1 MTQNPRKPAYYFRH
15 GVITLS
21 AALALMM
28 TSVTQVSAQ
37 EILFTTGQLVGDN
50 VGSFQISPDGTQ
62 VAFVGSLEGTTDGQ
76 RTFVGGVTPGPDLGT
91 GNGDPDPRF
100 GSNAITEITP
110 TNSFDVDDG
119 LRWTPDGLSV
129 ITRYDVNNNNDNEYY
144 AVPAD
149 GSANSGTTVPQQ
161 LTFGSNNAFDVQV
174 SGDGSRIFYGDD
186 RPGAMGTLLTTP
198 IAGASASS
206 AIVLNPSNAMGEAIA
221 EIDTGSYVQAGSD
234 IIFGGF
240 ATPIISPGN
249 ADREDTLY
257 RTAADGST
265 ANSPSTIPI
274 NNFPTDAALNLF
286 DLRVTP
292 DGETLVIRGDLRE
305 DGVTELFSLSTD
317 GGDLEPL
324 FTPPAA
330 RGGSFDVNPVY
341 TISNDGTLVAF
352 VSDFLTD
359 TVGQL
364 FIVDITGGTPR
375 LVSDAANFLNLDGTA
390 SNLDVA
396 FNLPPRV
403 QFSAD
408 DQFLYY
414 VADGGSEGNHNST
427 FTLHRVSVAAA
438 IPEPGSLALLA
449 LGGLTLGFRRRRS

>member
-1 MTQNPRKPAYYFRH
+1 MTQNLTKPVFYFRR
-15 GVITLS
+15 GVVTLS
-21 AALALMM
+21 AALALVM
-28 TSVTQVSAQ
+28 TPATEASAQ
-37 EILFTTGQLVGDN
+37 EILFNAGQAVGDN

-62 VAFVGSLEGTTDGQ
+62 VAFVGAVVGTVDGQ

-91 GNGDPDPRF
+91 GVADDARIGLNEL
-100 GSNAITEITP
+100 TEITP
-110 TNSFDVDDG
+110 SNSGDVDDG
-119 LRWTPDGLSV
+119 LRFTPDGLSV
-129 ITRYDVNNNNDNEYY
+129 ITRYDLTGNNEYHL
-144 AVPAD
+144 VPVD

-206 AIVLNPSNAMGEAIA
+206 AIVLNPPNAMGEAIS

-305 DGVTELFSLSTD
+305 DGVTELFSLPTD

-341 TISNDGTLVAF
+341 TISNDGTQVAF

-375 LVSDAANFLNLDGTA
+375 LVSDGANFVNPDGTA

-427 FTLHRVSVAAA
+427 FTLHRVPVAAA
-438 IPEPGSLALLA
+438 IPEPSSLALLA
-449 LGGLTLGFRRRRS
+449 LGGLALGFRRRRS